1 MVLSF
6 QVFVDIDSDEPTDV
20 TNYHDQLENPVRSN
34 LLFPVTSQKAFLL
47 REHENAFSQKQHKL
61 QKKYDSAFVYDDT
74 ILHLFMEES

>member
-47 REHENAFSQKQHKL
+47 REHENAFCHKQHKL
-61 QKKYDSAFVYDDT
+61 QQKYASFIVYYDA
-74 ILHLFMEES
+74 ILHLILE